1 MQSIFTFPRGIIFNT
16 FLLAIVVFTLT
27 GCGDSEQ
34 IRTYETRKPE
44 DVFAENHIEGA
55 KPPERTAPP
64 MMSAPSTEAVGEP
77 ARMFG
82 AMVRVDDQTWFYKLT
97 GPVDEVNKIVPQLRD
112 YVVSMK
118 YENGQPVLTKPEG
131 WEQLPGNQFR
141 FATMKIPAES
151 GALEMSISPLPS
163 SEEELLNA
171 VANINRWRGQLG
183 LGEIKST
190 DIEAAGDDPS
200 LEISKASQDGRTI
213 YFVNIVG
220 EQKSTGMRPP
230 FAG

>member
-1 MQSIFTFPRGIIFNT
+1 MQSIFTFPRGIFCNAFLT
-16 FLLAIVVFTLT
+16 FAVLFALS
-27 GCGDSEQ
+27 GCSDSEQ
-34 IRTYETRKPE
+34 IRTYETRKPD
-44 DVFAENHIEGA
+44 DVYAENHVEGS
-55 KPPERTAPP
+55 KPPERVAPP
-64 MMSAPSTEAVGEP
+64 MMSAPSTETVGEP

-82 AMVRVDDQTWFYKLT
+82 AMVRVGDQTWFYKLT
-97 GPVDEVNKIVPQLRD
+97 GPVDEVNELVPQLRE

-141 FATMKIPAES
+141 YATMKIPAES
-151 GALEMSISPLPS
+151 GDLEMSISPLPS
-163 SEEELLNA
+163 SEEEVLAA

-190 DIEAAGDDPS
+190 DIESAGDDPT
-200 LEISKASQDGRTI
+200 LEISKATQDGRTI
-213 YFVNIVG
+213 YFVNLVG
-220 EQKSTGMRPP
+220 EQQATGMRPP